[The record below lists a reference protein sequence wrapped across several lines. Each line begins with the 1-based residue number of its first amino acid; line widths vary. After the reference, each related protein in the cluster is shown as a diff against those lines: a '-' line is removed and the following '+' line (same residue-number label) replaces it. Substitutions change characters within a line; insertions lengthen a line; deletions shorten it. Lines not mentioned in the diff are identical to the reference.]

1 MLCCSPHHTWRS
13 IAIRFK
19 YSGFVVFFV
28 VFFPVFSLHFLN
40 MIAIAI
46 CRLFSCFFFNIKTK
60 RNKYRGRKNAFGCN
74 INWET
79 HHVFAQYANY
89 PPHNKQRKKTLQ
101 CSMSTNSCFQ
111 RASNEVHLV
120 FDLIW
125 SVLKLAFIYGD
136 SLNYL
141 IELKIKWKVLPINDW
156 WDCIKL
162 ACICNVNASIYAHGA
177 RDVTSISLCS

>member
-1 MLCCSPHHTWRS
+1 MPIIHH
-13 IAIRFK
+13 I
-19 YSGFVVFFV
+19 
-28 VFFPVFSLHFLN
+28 
-40 MIAIAI
+40 
-46 CRLFSCFFFNIKTK
+46 
-60 RNKYRGRKNAFGCN
+60 
-74 INWET
+74 INRE
-79 HHVFAQYANY
+79 
-89 PPHNKQRKKTLQ
+89 KKPLQ

-177 RDVTSISLCS
+177 RDVTSISLCSWWFQSNLLEFRFISLFFTIETVFVILYSLSNQGFWRKPINTDVRAMRS